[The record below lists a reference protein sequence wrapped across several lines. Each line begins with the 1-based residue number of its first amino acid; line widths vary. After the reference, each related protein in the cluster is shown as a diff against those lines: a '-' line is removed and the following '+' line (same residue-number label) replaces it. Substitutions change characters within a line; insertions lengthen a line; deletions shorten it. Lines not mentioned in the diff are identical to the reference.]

1 MGMIEVPEPK
11 ISKED
16 DVLLKVE
23 MVGIC
28 GSDVHYYE
36 AGGIGSEVVKYP
48 FVLGHECAATVAEV
62 GRAVSAVKPGDRV
75 AVEPAI
81 VCHTCDQCKSDR
93 ENTCRNLKFLG
104 CPGQLSGALAEYVVM
119 PEDCCFSIP
128 DNVTFPQAVLCEPL
142 AIAVYA
148 VRQAAMKDDGDVA
161 ILGAG
166 PIGLSCLVAARHQK
180 ARACYVTE
188 KVKERMK
195 IAADA
200 GATWAGN
207 PDEQDVVAQILR
219 RQPAGVDTVFECAG
233 EQETLDQAVELL
245 KPGGRLMV
253 IGIPRIERISF
264 VIEKLRRKEIS
275 VINVRRQNDCA
286 KPAID
291 LVASGQVNV
300 DFMAS
305 HTFKLEQAD
314 EAFDMVANYR
324 HGVVKALI
332 DLQNL

>member
-1 MGMIEVPEPK
+1 
-11 ISKED
+11 
-16 DVLLKVE
+16 
-23 MVGIC
+23 
-28 GSDVHYYE
+28 
-36 AGGIGSEVVKYP
+36 
-48 FVLGHECAATVAEV
+48 
-62 GRAVSAVKPGDRV
+62 
-75 AVEPAI
+75 
-81 VCHTCDQCKSDR
+81 
-93 ENTCRNLKFLG
+93 
-104 CPGQLSGALAEYVVM
+104 
-119 PEDCCFSIP
+119 
-128 DNVTFPQAVLCEPL
+128 
-142 AIAVYA
+142 
-148 VRQAAMKDDGDVA
+148 MKDDGDVA